1 MFFGC
6 FTQRALKHQRRR
18 TWPSGNFLV
27 QHLLHLL
34 IVALATKLGEFDP
47 ALLRRG
53 GVKPVTVIEN
63 DRVQSALRSKDPET
77 RVSYYDSSLIVNC
90 LWLLHHL

>member
-1 MFFGC
+1 
-6 FTQRALKHQRRR
+6 
-18 TWPSGNFLV
+18 V

-53 GVKPVTVIEN
+53 GVKPATVIEN
-63 DRVQSALRSKDPET
+63 DRVQSALRSKDLEN
-77 RVSYYDSSLIVNC
+77 RVNYYLV
-90 LWLLHHL
+90 H